1 MAKTDYITNGY
12 FRLMVYQSDILSP
25 NTSDPHVNVTVYL
38 QAYSNGNLLTYPT
51 DDVINFTSLS
61 GSLLNGTYTYS
72 GSVNDAD
79 NWSSGWKTIATVF
92 YQKGIWSVS
101 KTRTSFNV
109 SLSGTCYIYPE
120 SGYMRTYSISLSGT
134 VSMAA
139 WPSSGTKDTMSVS
152 SSMTMGT
159 SYTIS
164 ITHKTTGNKNTLTWK
179 FGSQT
184 GTLLSSST
192 STSVSFTPAT
202 SLGSQIP
209 SASSGTLT
217 FTLTTYNSSG
227 TLIGSTTYTSTLSVP
242 SYSLTTPTV
251 SAAKNTYTT
260 IGAYVAN
267 KTQTRF
273 TLSGLPSGSYGA
285 TVTGSYVI
293 KLGTAQQTSGTKTGT
308 SSSTVDYTASAA
320 GTLQLT
326 YTVKDS
332 RGKTASASASVTYVA
347 NTAPT
352 ISFSAARS
360 SSPTTSWSGTASGT
374 YWNITGNS
382 ATVTFS
388 TGSAGTNTASSGSF
402 SRTVSGTGLAETSS
416 LSVTATVTDSLGNT
430 ASKTVT
436 ITTVFA
442 YIEATP
448 NKVISIGRK
457 ATTSDSNKIQIG
469 LPMECDDQIKLLSG
483 STEQTKIR
491 NTASSSW
498 YTGRYYA
505 SLISKVAP
513 STMGTYL
520 PVTSVKAYSSDWSIG
535 TLSNHL
541 YFVNTTDSAYN
552 NGRNYYLKYELEYAD
567 TSGGAQAYSILT
579 TKNTADYVV
588 SSGTSNGWVWRKWNS
603 GMLETWKQ
611 FSVSIAVNSV
621 WQQFCYGQFAPQ
633 SRPAGCQFSAEP
645 HEYATIVGSNGWA
658 VIGCGTTKPT
668 GTSTGQY
675 YLFRPAGS
683 TASATTY
690 NINIYNRGTAAT

>member
-72 GSVNDAD
+72 GSVNDAG

-209 SASSGTLT
+209 SASSGTVT

-227 TLIGSTTYTSTLSVP
+227 TLIGATTYTSTLSVP

-260 IGAYVAN
+260 IGSYVAN

-347 NTAPT
+347 NQAPT

-430 ASKTVT
+430 ASRTVT
-436 ITTVFA
+436 VTPVFA
-442 YIEATP
+442 YLEATP

-457 ATTSDSNKIQIG
+457 ASTSDSNKIQIG

-483 STEQTKIR
+483 STVQTRLRKLV
-491 NTASSSW
+491 SSTWNKGRDNATLVSSKQPSS
-498 YTGRYYA
+498 TGDYYPIL
-505 SLISKVAP
+505 SLKS
-513 STMGTYL
+513 YNN
-520 PVTSVKAYSSDWSIG
+520 DWAIG
-535 TLSNHL
+535 TLNGDL
-541 YFVNTTDSAYN
+541 YFVDTMDTNYSAN
-552 NGRNYYLKYELEYAD
+552 RNYFCGYKLAHVD
-567 TSGGAQAYSILT
+567 TTSGYVFRDILT
-579 TKNTADYVV
+579 TVNTNDYVTAE
-588 SSGTSNGWVWRKWNS
+588 GTYGGWQYRR
-603 GMLETWKQ
+603 WKSR
-611 FSVSIAVNSV
+611 FFECWYTIAP
-621 WQQFCYGQFAPQ
+621 A
-633 SRPAGCQFSAEP
+633 SRSFSA
-645 HEYATIVGSNGWA
+645 W
-658 VIGCGTTKPT
+658 
-668 GTSTGQY
+668 
-675 YLFRPAGS
+675 
-683 TASATTY
+683 
-690 NINIYNRGTAAT
+690 GTAYYSPEIGAISYPTTFASVPYEYVSPTPGSAWVYLAGGDTAQTTSKSGGYRGMRPKSGAATFGIKIYVAGISASDG